1 VTSPLFEYLTGPA
14 GQSSHQQKGPGS
26 GFRSSDRAPLKLSQ
40 LFRGRHPLGPDKPGP
55 VDVAP
60 WMSPTG
66 PSGCRPLN
74 SFIGGRVAP
83 VAAAEEPAA
92 GRPRGAAPGIPEQPR
107 PGHRRHVIPWSA
119 FLATL
124 AQPAAGAD
132 APKDLRAQRA
142 QESAENPVRFPE
154 DLGLNFRA

>member
-40 LFRGRHPLGPDKPGP
+40 HFRGRHPLGPDKLGP

-66 PSGCRPLN
+66 PSGCRP
-74 SFIGGRVAP
+74 R
-83 VAAAEEPAA
+83 
-92 GRPRGAAPGIPEQPR
+92 
-107 PGHRRHVIPWSA
+107 
-119 FLATL
+119 
-124 AQPAAGAD
+124 
-132 APKDLRAQRA
+132 
-142 QESAENPVRFPE
+142 
-154 DLGLNFRA
+154 